1 MYFFISYLLS
11 FATRNIFMFTLVTSI
26 VGIRCSWTEFEIIN
40 QKISIDEKEINEPFK
55 VEEGS
60 NVNLTCQTSRA
71 FEYCTWSHKDKEC
84 KFEWKQFS
92 SQVEKQDDCTMDYNL
107 SNSNSSHTFPR
118 VSFKGDYHK
127 YECTI
132 QVVNITTED
141 EGTWK
146 CEVES
151 YVFGPFRGTVKT
163 KTISMNV
170 FQSQS
175 KSKLFKN
182 LENDLKKSIK

>member
-11 FATRNIFMFTLVTSI
+11 FATPNIFLFTLVTSI

-84 KFEWKQFS
+84 KFEWKQ
-92 SQVEKQDDCTMDYNL
+92 VRIILC
-107 SNSNSSHTFPR
+107 
-118 VSFKGDYHK
+118 
-127 YECTI
+127 I
-132 QVVNITTED
+132 
-141 EGTWK
+141 
-146 CEVES
+146 
-151 YVFGPFRGTVKT
+151 
-163 KTISMNV
+163 
-170 FQSQS
+170 
-175 KSKLFKN
+175 KN
-182 LENDLKKSIK
+182 F